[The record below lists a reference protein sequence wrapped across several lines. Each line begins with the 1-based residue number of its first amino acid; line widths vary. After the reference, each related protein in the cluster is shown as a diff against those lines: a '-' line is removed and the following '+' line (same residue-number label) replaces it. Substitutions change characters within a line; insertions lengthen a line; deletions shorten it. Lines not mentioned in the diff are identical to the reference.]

1 MTRLALRSTLL
12 ALALALPALA
22 AHAASKE
29 DESHRFG
36 VIGHSFNRGG
46 EKQLRQALDDSSEK
60 SLSFV
65 VVTGIK
71 GDKEGCTDKLY
82 EERRDLI
89 NEAKRPMIVA
99 PAGSDWT
106 GCKNSAGKLNPI
118 ERLNRIREL
127 FFGDPYSLG
136 QKKLA
141 LTRLSMS
148 PRFRSYAENSHWEI
162 GKVLYATVNLP
173 ANNNHYLAEAG
184 RNNEFEDRLVANR
197 FWLHRLFSLAR
208 TDKVDAIV
216 LFSEGDTKALSEPT
230 GLRAL
235 LRRDVAGRDGFAETR
250 RQILTLAQK
259 FKGKVLLID
268 STTHAKATP
277 AIEWHGNLG
286 HMSVE
291 NGAIEVAVRPGAKQ
305 LFTLQDPA
313 NDPAK
318 SPEK

>member
-1 MTRLALRSTLL
+1 MKR
-12 ALALALPALA
+12 ALALALCVLA
-22 AHAASKE
+22 VTAHAADKE
-29 DESHRFG
+29 DDSHRFG

-46 EKQLRQALDDSSEK
+46 EKQLREALENSSEK
-60 SLSFV
+60 SLAFV

-89 NEAKRPMIVA
+89 DAAKRPMIVA

-106 GCKNSAGKLNPI
+106 ECKNSAGKLNPI

-127 FFGDPYSLG
+127 FFGEPTTLG
-136 QKKLA
+136 QKKLPV
-141 LTRLSMS
+141 TRLSTS
-148 PRFRSYAENSHWEI
+148 PRFRSYAENGHWEI

-173 ANNNHYLAEAG
+173 ANNNHFRPEAG

-197 FWLHRLFSLAR
+197 FWLNRLFSLAR

-216 LFSEGDTKALSEPT
+216 LFSEGDAKASLEPT

-235 LRRDVAGRDGFAETR
+235 LRRDPQGRDGFTETR
-250 RQILTLAQK
+250 RQIMTLAQK

-268 STTHAKATP
+268 AAPHAKATP
-277 AIEWHGNLG
+277 VIDWHGNLG
-286 HMSVE
+286 HMSV
-291 NGAIEVAVRPGAKQ
+291 NHGAIEVAVRPGSKQ
-305 LFTLQDPA
+305 LFMLQDPA
-313 NDPAK
+313 N
-318 SPEK
+318 

>member
-1 MTRLALRSTLL
+1 MKSVSVLVLALL
-12 ALALALPALA
+12 AVA
-22 AHAASKE
+22 AHGAFAATKE
-29 DESHRFG
+29 DDSHRFG

-46 EKQLRQALDDSSEK
+46 EKQLRQALQDSSEP
-60 SLSFV
+60 SLAFV

-89 NEAKRPMIVA
+89 DDAKRPMIVA

-106 GCKNSAGKLNPI
+106 ACKNSAGKLNPI

-127 FFGDPYSLG
+127 FFGEPTSLG
-136 QKKLA
+136 QKKIA
-141 LTRLSMS
+141 LTRLSTS
-148 PRFRSYAENSHWEI
+148 PRFRSYAENSHWQI
-162 GKVLYATVNLP
+162 GKVLYATINLP
-173 ANNNHYLAEAG
+173 ANNNHFVADAG

-197 FWLHRLFSLAR
+197 FWLNRLFSLAR

-235 LRRDVAGRDGFAETR
+235 LRRDVAGRDGFTETR
-250 RQILTLAQK
+250 RQIVTLAQK
-259 FKGKVLLID
+259 FKGKVLMID
-268 STTHAKATP
+268 SATHAKATP

-286 HMSVE
+286 HLSVE
-291 NGAIEVAVRPGAKQ
+291 NGAIEVAVHPGAKE
-305 LFTLQDPA
+305 LFKLQDA
-313 NDPAK
+313 AD
-318 SPEK
+318 

>member
-1 MTRLALRSTLL
+1 MQRALLL
-12 ALALALPALA
+12 ALTVLAGAV
-22 AHAASKE
+22 HAAPKE
-29 DESHRFG
+29 DEAHRFG
-36 VIGHSFNRGG
+36 VIGHSFNHGG
-46 EKQLRQALDDSSEK
+46 EKQLRQALEDSSEK
-60 SLSFV
+60 SLAFV

-89 NEAKRPMIVA
+89 DNASRPMIVA

-106 GCKNSAGKLNPI
+106 ECKNSAGKLNPI

-127 FFGDPYSLG
+127 FFGEPTSLG

-141 LTRLSMS
+141 VTRLSTS

-162 GKVLYATVNLP
+162 GKVLYATINLP
-173 ANNNHYLAEAG
+173 ANNNHFRPEAG

-197 FWLHRLFSLAR
+197 FWLNRLFSLAR

-216 LFSEGDTKALSEPT
+216 LFSEGDAKASLEPT

-235 LRRDVAGRDGFAETR
+235 LRRDPQGRDGFAETR
-250 RQILTLAQK
+250 RQILTLSQK

-268 STTHAKATP
+268 SAAHAKATP
-277 AIEWHGNLG
+277 VIEWHDNLG
-286 HMSVE
+286 HLSV
-291 NGAIEVAVRPGAKQ
+291 NHGAIEVAVRPGAKQ
-305 LFTLQDPA
+305 LFMLQDPA
-313 NDPAK
+313 N
-318 SPEK
+318 

>member
-1 MTRLALRSTLL
+1 MKRVSVLVLALL
-12 ALALALPALA
+12 AVA
-22 AHAASKE
+22 AHGAPKE
-29 DESHRFG
+29 DDSHRFG

-46 EKQLRQALDDSSEK
+46 EKQLRQALQDSSEP
-60 SLSFV
+60 SLAFV

-89 NEAKRPMIVA
+89 DDAKRPMIVA

-106 GCKNSAGKLNPI
+106 ACKNSAGKLNPI

-127 FFGDPYSLG
+127 FFGEPTSLG
-136 QKKLA
+136 QKKIG
-141 LTRLSMS
+141 LTRLSTS
-148 PRFRSYAENSHWEI
+148 PRFRSYAENSHWQI
-162 GKVLYATVNLP
+162 GKVLYATINLP
-173 ANNNHYLAEAG
+173 ANNNHFVADAG

-197 FWLHRLFSLAR
+197 FWLNRLFSLAR

-235 LRRDVAGRDGFAETR
+235 LRRDVAGRDGFTETR
-250 RQILTLAQK
+250 RQIVTLAQK
-259 FKGKVLLID
+259 FKGKLLMID
-268 STTHAKATP
+268 SATHARATP

-286 HMSVE
+286 HLSVE
-291 NGAIEVAVRPGAKQ
+291 NGAIEVAVHPGAKE
-305 LFTLQDPA
+305 LFKLQDA
-313 NDPAK
+313 AD
-318 SPEK
+318 